1 MSNESKVREQFE
13 AWVRSIPPDHGYN
26 ALDTWQASRAAA
38 LEEAAEALR
47 LPRPNSEGYKR
58 SEWDKFDWEQ
68 PCADAIDTAFDIGA
82 AAIRALAAK
91 EGL

>member
-13 AWVRSIPPDHGYN
+13 AWVRSIPPGHGYN

-38 LEEAAEALR
+38 LEEAADFIER
-47 LPRPNSEGYKR
+47 RYISDVPFHKMRGYLA
-58 SEWDKFDWEQ
+58 S
-68 PCADAIDTAFDIGA
+68 
-82 AAIRALAAK
+82 AIRALAAK

>member
-13 AWVRSIPPDHGYN
+13 AWVRSIPPGHGYN

-38 LEEAAEALR
+38 LEEAARAMHPEIRSMLSRGEA
-47 LPRPNSEGYKR
+47 
-58 SEWDKFDWEQ
+58 
-68 PCADAIDTAFDIGA
+68 A
-82 AAIRALAAK
+82 AAIRAIAAK